1 MSEAPVGFKTDPDKS
16 VQGSA
21 LYAEFKSQ
29 YNQIF
34 QMFVTP
40 DGIDEAGNFISGVIY
55 YRRLSATQ
63 PKKQW
68 QVSTMK
74 RNLVDADGTATEAT
88 YLDRLEGF
96 EFLMK
101 RVAMTSELV
110 AKPFFVEVSKKDLAD
125 VRIRKTPTK
134 LIYRIG
140 QMKLSFNYPEMF
152 TA

>member
-1 MSEAPVGFKTDPDKS
+1 MTAPIGLKTDPDKS

-21 LYAEFKSQ
+21 LYAEFKNT
-29 YNQIF
+29 YNQVV
-34 QMFVTP
+34 QMFITP
-40 DGIDEAGNFISGVIY
+40 DGHDEAGNFVPGCVF

-68 QVSTMK
+68 QTTWLK
-74 RNLVDADGTATEAT
+74 RNLVDSDSNATEVN
-88 YLDRLEGF
+88 YLDRIESL

-110 AKPFFVEVSKKDLAD
+110 AKPFFVEVSKKDLTD
-125 VRIRKTPTK
+125 VRNRKTPTK
-134 LIYRIG
+134 IIYRIG
-140 QMKLSFNYPEMF
+140 QMKTTLTYPELF